1 MRPRWWLAG
10 VVVGAVAFTLVV
22 SVTSIVSF
30 AYRSPSLHVAVETA
44 AALISL
50 LAAQLIYGR
59 FRRSLDRRDLLLTSA
74 LVLFAGSNL
83 LFSAVPAMAN
93 AGPDSFSTWAP
104 ACSTVVAA
112 ALLAAGAFTAPRAV
126 RRPRAAIRHALVLC
140 AIGLGVIG
148 LGTALAGDWLPQAIA
163 PDLSPEAGTRPR
175 IVGDPALL
183 GLQVVV
189 MGLFAAAAVGFA
201 RDAERT
207 RDPLKLC
214 FAIGATLG
222 AFARLNYFLFPSRYS
237 EYFYTGDVLRLG
249 FFVALLA
256 GGAYEIR
263 GAQRELERAAALHER
278 RRLAREIHDGLA
290 QDLAFIAQQAEALSA
305 CNGAPQATAD
315 IATAAR
321 RALDESR
328 AVIAALVRPTD
339 EPLEQALA
347 RVAGEAAGRWGGRV
361 ESRAVAGL
369 ELAAPAREVL
379 LRIVG
384 EAVTNAARH
393 GRAQRISVELAEQP
407 QLQVRIADDGVGF
420 DPATLEQHG
429 GRHGITGMRER
440 AEQIGGR
447 LRVHSRPGEG
457 TEIVVVLP

>member
-1 MRPRWWLAG
+1 M
-10 VVVGAVAFTLVV
+10 
-22 SVTSIVSF
+22 
-30 AYRSPSLHVAVETA
+30 
-44 AALISL
+44 
-50 LAAQLIYGR
+50 
-59 FRRSLDRRDLLLTSA
+59 
-74 LVLFAGSNL
+74 
-83 LFSAVPAMAN
+83 
-93 AGPDSFSTWAP
+93 
-104 ACSTVVAA
+104 
-112 ALLAAGAFTAPRAV
+112 
-126 RRPRAAIRHALVLC
+126 
-140 AIGLGVIG
+140 
-148 LGTALAGDWLPQAIA
+148 
-163 PDLSPEAGTRPR
+163 
-175 IVGDPALL
+175 
-183 GLQVVV
+183 
-189 MGLFAAAAVGFA
+189 
-201 RDAERT
+201 
-207 RDPLKLC
+207 
-214 FAIGATLG
+214 
-222 AFARLNYFLFPSRYS
+222 
-237 EYFYTGDVLRLG
+237 LRLG

-305 CNGAPQATAD
+305 RNGAPQATAD